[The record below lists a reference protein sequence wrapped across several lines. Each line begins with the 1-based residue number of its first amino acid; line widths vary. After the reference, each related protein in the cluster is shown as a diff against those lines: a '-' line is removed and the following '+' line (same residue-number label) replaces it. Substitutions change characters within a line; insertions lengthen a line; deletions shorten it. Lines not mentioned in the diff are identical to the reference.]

1 MADSGFK
8 FNVDGNKKIN
18 TRL

>member
-18 TRL
+18 MRL